1 MNLTDKEFDK
11 RDDKMSA
18 DITQIRNLI
27 DSAENLETEIVDG
40 VRYPTAHIWKSVAK
54 LALDLSDQQEWF
66 DEYFDT
72 IASEE

>member
-11 RDDKMSA
+11 RDNKMSA

-40 VRYPTAHIWKSVAK
+40 VSYSAAHIWKSVAK

-66 DEYFDT
+66 DEYFDA
-72 IASEE
+72 IAKGE